1 MTALKWRLSR
11 KKKKSSWHSFALQ
24 FVRPSFECTWTS
36 SLLSCCLS
44 HVCKARRANWWG
56 SGFWMCLRFRISSEI
71 LILNGKQSSIQ
82 PHLLSSSLK
91 GCKDE
96 ETSIRFI
103 HQYLCEL
110 CVWRVSVSTVSKTHF
125 PLSSV
130 LFSHILLCSGRRR
143 PFNSDIR
150 QQARAKPQRS
160 VTSGRG
166 TISCQPYPHPLFYC
180 CLACSDSSRP
190 CWFNVHVTSKVRAI
204 SLKKSSNETL
214 PPHPH
219 PAPHSHCEEDEREWR
234 WSHRHQTLEF

>member
-1 MTALKWRLSR
+1 
-11 KKKKSSWHSFALQ
+11 
-24 FVRPSFECTWTS
+24 
-36 SLLSCCLS
+36 
-44 HVCKARRANWWG
+44 
-56 SGFWMCLRFRISSEI
+56 MCLHFRISSEI

-103 HQYLCEL
+103 HQYLCAL

-166 TISCQPYPHPLFYC
+166 TISYNHTPTLFLLLPFLLRLLLSLLIRCACHIKGKSHIIKKRLQWDPASSSSPRSSQPLWG
-180 CLACSDSSRP
+180 R
-190 CWFNVHVTSKVRAI
+190 W
-204 SLKKSSNETL
+204 
-214 PPHPH
+214 
-219 PAPHSHCEEDEREWR
+219 EREWR
-234 WSHRHQTLEF
+234 WSHRHQTLHT